1 MAGSDTFGLEVFD
14 DATGRYVRVPDPSA
28 KPLAV
33 RKPSAKEV
41 QKRRFDAKIA
51 ERQRNNAGA
60 TKNLSALGSGVASI
74 PGRVVDYFKTS
85 TPSSVARDVKGIA
98 TSTYDAAVENPNAF
112 IEDAIL
118 SPLAA
123 ARDFGDVRATAR
135 KLRAQGRTDEA
146 EAMEAMAGTAVLS
159 AIPIIGRPAGA
170 VTRKAIKAA
179 NKAPTPKAKKP
190 LAAKPKVAAP
200 KPKTSELKVTPKA
213 KANTPPEVRTSG
225 AIIRPDD
232 KFRGEGTPQIT
243 VTKPK
248 KPFVIRSTTQSQIDD
263 MVASGLV
270 RPKEGGYGKQQS
282 PQIYFGESDA
292 ALPTDVFGK
301 PKPGKFV
308 LVGKSDKLAG
318 KEGPISID
326 DLEHIWEDV
335 DGEIVDIL
343 PDVISRNRDFVPTSD
358 LTVTPKAKAK
368 PVVKGIANPLAVTPP
383 AKAPRK
389 GKYQAVEPVAE
400 PHPELVDVE
409 FPQGAGLGGSFAITN
424 RVPIVG
430 RRPFMAQSNK
440 GYSGLSGSVPAN
452 RVTTEVRDFID
463 LPPEFVTSPE
473 EMAKKFG
480 SGIPLIGDKLRAGTA
495 TRQVNDRPQV
505 GETLASGG
513 PDFARYA
520 EALGGEEA
528 WKSSVPVIRALEN
541 MQKSG
546 EDLYGKPV
554 AGVYTTMGATGLDQS
569 TAMMDL
575 LGRQLAAGGVSKNNL
590 LSFDESVKNILG
602 EEAAKN
608 FTGFAVDPMAAAAQL
623 NDISK
628 VKMPQRTA
636 VQKLLDKASALDQGF
651 PDIGS
656 NRVALTVPEL
666 LYAPEGTSGSA
677 ITGLTPSGAPRNT
690 TPVNHPNYPKELGG
704 TYEGR
709 TEFGLPREL
718 MFRDYFKAME
728 TLADKGYTPVQIQAY
743 LFQRTPKEVKDAF
756 GSDPRVQAFDQ
767 QWVDETSKYIEDI
780 RKYGEEPYAEGGLAV
795 RRRPTP
801 LAVRRSPPR
810 RKSRK
815 A

>member
-1 MAGSDTFGLEVFD
+1 MAAGDGFGLEVFD
-14 DATGRYVRVPDPSA
+14 DELGRYVVVPDPSA

-33 RKPSAKEV
+33 RKQSPKAT
-41 QKRRFDAKIA
+41 QKRRFEAKQA
-51 ERQRNNAGA
+51 ERRRANEAA
-60 TKNLSALGSGVASI
+60 TANINELGSGIASI
-74 PGRVVDYFKTS
+74 PGRVVNYIKS
-85 TPSSVARDVKGIA
+85 SSPSSEARDVKGIA
-98 TSTYDAAVENPNAF
+98 KSTIDAAVENPNAF
-112 IEDAIL
+112 IEDAIA
-118 SPLAA
+118 SIPAGI
-123 ARDFGDVRATAR
+123 RDFGDVRETAR
-135 KLRAQGRTDEA
+135 KLRAQGRKDEA

-159 AIPIIGRPAGA
+159 ALPIIGRPAGVA
-170 VTRKAIKAA
+170 VRNAIKAA
-179 NKAPTPKAKKP
+179 EKTAIKGATKKAAEM
-190 LAAKPKVAAP
+190 A
-200 KPKTSELKVTPKA
+200 VTPKA
-213 KANTPPEVRTSG
+213 KSKPPSLLSAVRVGGKTYTGPTHLDALDAIPDPKARSQATLDANSRGFVNERGKYLDRFKAADYARNFDLFSPDAPDWAKTAPEVISENLR
-225 AIIRPDD
+225 
-232 KFRGEGTPQIT
+232 
-243 VTKPK
+243 
-248 KPFVIRSTTQSQIDD
+248 
-263 MVASGLV
+263 
-270 RPKEGGYGKQQS
+270 
-282 PQIYFGESDA
+282 
-292 ALPTDVFGK
+292 LP
-301 PKPGKFV
+301 
-308 LVGKSDKLAG
+308 
-318 KEGPISID
+318 E
-326 DLEHIWEDV
+326 
-335 DGEIVDIL
+335 
-343 PDVISRNRDFVPTSD
+343 
-358 LTVTPKAKAK
+358 
-368 PVVKGIANPLAVTPP
+368 LAVKAETPP

-389 GKYQAVEPVAE
+389 EKYQAVEPVAN
-400 PHPELVDVE
+400 PNPELADIQ
-409 FPQGAGLGGSFAITN
+409 FPQGAGLGGAFAIAN

-452 RVTTEVRDFID
+452 RVTTEVRNVVD

-480 SGIPLIGDKLRAGTA
+480 SGIPLIGDKLIAGTA
-495 TRQVNDRPQV
+495 TSRVNDRPQI
-505 GETLASGG
+505 GETLAMGG

-520 EALGGEEA
+520 EGLGGLEA
-528 WKSSVPVIRALEN
+528 WKSSPAVIRALEN
-541 MQKSG
+541 MQRSG
-546 EDLYGKPV
+546 EDRFGKPV

-575 LGRQLAAGGVSKNNL
+575 LGRQLAAGGVTKDNL
-590 LSFDESVKNILG
+590 SNFDVDVRKILG
-602 EEAAKN
+602 EEAAKD

-666 LYAPEGTSGSA
+666 LYAPEGTSGRA
-677 ITGLTPSGAPRNT
+677 ITGLSPSGASINRNAV
-690 TPVNHPNYPKELGG
+690 PVEHPNYPKELKGS
-704 TYEGR
+704 YEGR

-801 LAVRRSPPR
+801 LSVRRSPRP

>member
-1 MAGSDTFGLEVFD
+1 MAEKKKNALQVKKPTTGDYLSTLSDMFFVNPRNSAAATLGGAAYDYVMKSTPQKVKGDIVRAGD
-14 DATGRYVRVPDPSA
+14 DAYKWLVKKDKALRAAPVTEALRLLKSGYID
-28 KPLAV
+28 PLADPLRV
-33 RKPSAKEV
+33 FQQA
-41 QKRRFDAKIA
+41 AT
-51 ERQRNNAGA
+51 ERSRGNEAGGKKLA
-60 TKNLSALGSGVASI
+60 AMVPL
-74 PGRVVDYFKTS
+74 
-85 TPSSVARDVKGIA
+85 SVAGVI
-98 TSTYDAAVENPNAF
+98 NP
-112 IEDAIL
+112 E
-118 SPLAA
+118 
-123 ARDFGDVRATAR
+123 
-135 KLRAQGRTDEA
+135 LRG
-146 EAMEAMAGTAVLS
+146 AG
-159 AIPIIGRPAGA
+159 
-170 VTRKAIKAA
+170 K
-179 NKAPTPKAKKP
+179 
-190 LAAKPKVAAP
+190 LAAKAGVEAAE
-200 KPKTSELKVTPKA
+200 KTAVKAATKATPPLKVTPKA
-213 KANTPPEVRTSG
+213 KPPSLLSAVRVGGKTYTGPTHLDALDAIPDPKARSQATLDANSRGFVNERGKYLDRFKAADYARNFDLFSPDAPDWAKTAPEVISENLR
-225 AIIRPDD
+225 
-232 KFRGEGTPQIT
+232 
-243 VTKPK
+243 
-248 KPFVIRSTTQSQIDD
+248 
-263 MVASGLV
+263 
-270 RPKEGGYGKQQS
+270 
-282 PQIYFGESDA
+282 
-292 ALPTDVFGK
+292 LP
-301 PKPGKFV
+301 
-308 LVGKSDKLAG
+308 
-318 KEGPISID
+318 E
-326 DLEHIWEDV
+326 
-335 DGEIVDIL
+335 
-343 PDVISRNRDFVPTSD
+343 
-358 LTVTPKAKAK
+358 
-368 PVVKGIANPLAVTPP
+368 LAVKAETPP

-389 GKYQAVEPVAE
+389 EKYQAVEPVAN
-400 PHPELVDVE
+400 PNPELADIQ
-409 FPQGAGLGGSFAITN
+409 FPQGAGLGGAFAIAN

-452 RVTTEVRDFID
+452 RVTTEVRNVVD

-480 SGIPLIGDKLRAGTA
+480 SGIPLIGDKLIAGTA
-495 TRQVNDRPQV
+495 TSRVNDRPQI
-505 GETLASGG
+505 GETLAMGG

-520 EALGGEEA
+520 EGLGGLEA
-528 WKSSVPVIRALEN
+528 WKSSPAVIRALEN
-541 MQKSG
+541 MQRSG
-546 EDLYGKPV
+546 EDRFGKPV

-575 LGRQLAAGGVSKNNL
+575 LGRQLAAGGVTKDNL
-590 LSFDESVKNILG
+590 SNFDVDVRKILG
-602 EEAAKN
+602 EEAAKD

-666 LYAPEGTSGSA
+666 LYAPEGTSGRA
-677 ITGLTPSGAPRNT
+677 ITGLSPSGASINRNAV
-690 TPVNHPNYPKELGG
+690 PVEHPNYPKELKGS
-704 TYEGR
+704 YEGR

-801 LAVRRSPPR
+801 LSVRRSPRP

>member
-1 MAGSDTFGLEVFD
+1 MAQTP
-14 DATGRYVRVPDPSA
+14 VRRLIE
-28 KPLAV
+28 KGI
-33 RKPSAKEV
+33 E
-41 QKRRFDAKIA
+41 
-51 ERQRNNAGA
+51 AGA
-60 TKNLSALGSGVASI
+60 DYI
-74 PGRVVDYFKTS
+74 PDVFEVPLRRVFNMD
-85 TPSSVARDVKGIA
+85 TPS
-98 TSTYDAAVENPNAF
+98 
-112 IEDAIL
+112 
-118 SPLAA
+118 
-123 ARDFGDVRATAR
+123 
-135 KLRAQGRTDEA
+135 
-146 EAMEAMAGTAVLS
+146 MA
-159 AIPIIGRPAGA
+159 
-170 VTRKAIKAA
+170 
-179 NKAPTPKAKKP
+179 
-190 LAAKPKVAAP
+190 
-200 KPKTSELKVTPKA
+200 VTPKKRA
-213 KANTPPEVRTSG
+213 PKVETPKQKASAPK
-225 AIIRPDD
+225 A
-232 KFRGEGTPQIT
+232 
-243 VTKPK
+243 TKPTKEKAAHTK
-248 KPFVIRSTTQSQIDD
+248 KK
-263 MVASGLV
+263 A
-270 RPKEGGYGKQQS
+270 E
-282 PQIYFGESDA
+282 
-292 ALPTDVFGK
+292 
-301 PKPGKFV
+301 PKPR
-308 LVGKSDKLAG
+308 
-318 KEGPISID
+318 KE
-326 DLEHIWEDV
+326 
-335 DGEIVDIL
+335 
-343 PDVISRNRDFVPTSD
+343 
-358 LTVTPKAKAK
+358 
-368 PVVKGIANPLAVTPP
+368 
-383 AKAPRK
+383 
-389 GKYQAVEPVAE
+389 KYQAVEPVAE
-400 PHPELVDVE
+400 PHPELADVE
-409 FPQGAGLGGSFAITN
+409 FPQGAGLGGSFAIAN

-452 RVTTEVRDFID
+452 RVTTEVRNVVD
-463 LPPEFVTSPE
+463 LPPEFVTTPE

-480 SGIPLIGDKLRAGTA
+480 SGIPLIGDKLIAGTA
-495 TRQVNDRPQV
+495 TSRVNDRPQI
-505 GETLASGG
+505 GETLAMGG

-520 EALGGEEA
+520 EGLGGLEA
-528 WKSSVPVIRALEN
+528 WKSSPAVIRALEN

-590 LSFDESVKNILG
+590 LGFDANVKKILG
-602 EEAAKN
+602 EEAAKD

-666 LYAPEGTSGSA
+666 LYAPEGTSGRA
-677 ITGLTPSGAPRNT
+677 ITGLSPSGASSNSNAI
-690 TPVNHPNYPKELGG
+690 PVEHPNYPKELKGS
-704 TYEGR
+704 YEGR

-767 QWVDETSKYIEDI
+767 QWVDETSKYLEDI

-801 LAVRRSPPR
+801 LAVRRSPRP